1 MNKEEIYF
9 NSGSSIN
16 DGYYLNIET
25 PNYCPHCH
33 TKIYP
38 VVIGHS
44 DITETENLPIFT
56 VIFLCPSCNN
66 HFVETYN
73 KIKDHTF
80 SIGYK
85 PSNTVDERV
94 PQKVKDSFPRFYN
107 IYCQALTAETYGLE
121 ELIGIGFRKSIEF
134 LIKDFLIKTTD
145 IPEDDIIKMAL
156 QKAIN
161 EITDIR
167 IRTLATKTYWLG
179 NDETHYIKKHTDRD
193 YKDMKKFIEV
203 LYSYIDFEL
212 TYLDAESIE
221 KK

>member
-1 MNKEEIYF
+1 MHKAEIYF
-9 NSGSSIN
+9 NDSSSIN
-16 DGYYLNIET
+16 GYYLDIET
-25 PNYCPHCH
+25 PNHCPQCH

-44 DITETENLPIFT
+44 DITETETFPIFT
-56 VIFLCPSCNN
+56 VIFLCPSCKN

-73 KIKDHTF
+73 KIKDKTF

-85 PSNTVDERV
+85 PSNTIDEEV
-94 PQKVKDSFPRFYN
+94 PTKIKEFFPRFYN

-145 IPEDDIIKMAL
+145 IPEDNITKMTL

-161 EITDIR
+161 EITDVR

-179 NDETHYIKKHTDRD
+179 NDETHYVKKHTDRD
-193 YKDMKKFIEV
+193 YKDMKKFIRV

-212 TYLDAESIE
+212 TYLDSESIE